1 VSVSI
6 ESILRTIRENIVFA
20 WPASTIAGGIFAAAL
35 SCQEPKR
42 DPSKVVL
49 GEPEAAA
56 SLSASAAGAPS
67 AATSG
72 SLPYEHCGD
81 WEIRFSPKW
90 GNDEIGCEGAV
101 VKFLSEA
108 QKYVVMQAY
117 GFTSDPITN
126 VLCALGDRGVSV
138 NVVLDKSDKKE
149 EDRVTK
155 LRNHRV
161 SVWFDAQHAI
171 AHNKVT
177 IVDGVSV
184 EEGSFNYTR
193 AGQDRNAENCL
204 FIRRCQPIAAPYLQ
218 NYMMHQSHSV
228 SEPKER

>member
-1 VSVSI
+1 MS
-6 ESILRTIRENIVFA
+6 SILRAIRENIVFA
-20 WPASTIAGGIFAAAL
+20 WPVSTIVGGALALVL
-35 SCQEPKR
+35 SCHDKK
-42 DPSKVVL
+42 DPSKVVFNT
-49 GEPEAAA
+49 PEAAA
-56 SLSASAAGAPS
+56 ESPVDAASVPS
-67 AATSG
+67 AMTSG
-72 SLPYEHCGD
+72 GPLYENCGN
-81 WEIRFSPKW
+81 WEIHFSPKW

-126 VLCALGDRGVSV
+126 VLVALGDRGISV

-149 EDRVTK
+149 TDRVTK

-161 SVWFDAQHAI
+161 SVLFDDKHAI
-171 AHNKVT
+171 AHNKIIV
-177 IVDGVSV
+177 VDGVSV

-204 FIRRCQPIAAPYLQ
+204 FIRQCQPIAAPYLQ